1 MAFVVVLAGAWPIGS
16 VASARAATPAG
27 VQQAAAPDPAATSS
41 AVPAWPGAVT
51 DALDGRGGT
60 SANEATR
67 ARRLRV
73 QDAWWAPTARR
84 SCPASAC
91 PRHRG
96 CRIPDTPGHIRPETP
111 RAWTAR
117 SRTST
122 ARGAGSSVHP
132 APGRNRDAHLDRKA
146 DPYHGEVGAA
156 AATYTIS
163 GRITDVASVP
173 IPDIQVDAS
182 GVDSWNNATT
192 AADGTF
198 SIDVTP
204 NTYLISFYDWSQTY
218 ANGWYGSGGFQLA
231 DTAATPVTITTASVA
246 NINAKL
252 PLNYHVS
259 GTITAAGSGT
269 PLPDI
274 NVTVAS
280 GSCRSP
286 RRPGATAPI
295 RSASRPAPTR
305 SRSSIRR
312 SSTPPAIGRPVASR
326 GTRPARPHWWSC
338 RQDRHQPAAAQE
350 PEDHGQGHRRRRW
363 DPLSGID
370 VTAMTSDEWQQVSY
384 ATTGLDGSY
393 VLPVPSGTYLVQ
405 FLDQA
410 TVYATGY
417 YSTAGLTAGKSTAS
431 TVTVAAADVTG
442 ISVAMPKAVH
452 IKGKLT
458 GPGSIAVA
466 GIYVSANGLNGNNTT
481 ESATDGTYSIAVEPG
496 IYQLAVSDYRN
507 QADAY
512 PDGFYGTSGFTLDPG
527 ASAGIIVTTADVTVN
542 LAMPKMVLVKGKVT
556 GPGGIAVAGI
566 TVMSSARMSSSEAT
580 TAADGTY
587 SLPVPANGNWSIQY
601 YDLLAST
608 RAASTRRRA
617 SRAIR
622 TRQRR
627 SRSAP
632 RPSPGSMSSC
642 RRTCSSAARSPGRAA
657 RGSRR
662 STSTPGPWATVSR
675 PRPRQTGRTRSA
687 SPPAPTRSP
696 SGMGAASTRPAT
708 TERPASRS
716 TRPNR
721 SLSAPPASPA
731 SACRC
736 RP

>member
-1 MAFVVVLAGAWPIGS
+1 MGTNRSALLPGIGMPS
-16 VASARAATPAG
+16 TQG
-27 VQQAAAPDPAATSS
+27 VSD
-41 AVPAWPGAVT
+41 PGAPGAHSPG
-51 DALDGRGGT
+51 DAPRVDCSLPHVNGPRGGSPPST
-60 SANEATR
+60 QPQGGTATR
-67 ARRLRV
+67 
-73 QDAWWAPTARR
+73 
-84 SCPASAC
+84 
-91 PRHRG
+91 
-96 CRIPDTPGHIRPETP
+96 I
-111 RAWTAR
+111 
-117 SRTST
+117 ST
-122 ARGAGSSVHP
+122 ARPTHTTA
-132 APGRNRDAHLDRKA
+132 K
-146 DPYHGEVGAA
+146 VGAA

-204 NTYLISFYDWSQTY
+204 DTYLISFYDWSQTY

-280 GSCRSP
+280 GSYSSSTTTGSDGTYSVGIPAGTYTLQIVDPTVVYASGYWTTGGFTRN
-286 RRPGATAPI
+286 AA
-295 RSASRPAPTR
+295 SASPLVV
-305 SRSSIRR
+305 
-312 SSTPPAIGRPVASR
+312 PPDKTGINLQLPKNPRIMGKVTAAVG
-326 GTRPARPHWWSC
+326 GT
-338 RQDRHQPAAAQE
+338 
-350 PEDHGQGHRRRRW
+350 
-363 DPLSGID
+363 PLSGID

-417 YSTAGLTAGKSTAS
+417 YSTAGLTADTSTAS

-601 YDLLAST
+601 YDSARIYTSGFYATAGFTRDPNAATSITVGTTTVAGLNVQLPKNLLISGKVT
-608 RAASTRRRA
+608 RAGGAGIPKVDVYAGAVGYGQSATTAADGTYSIGVPAGSYTVSFRDGSGVYSPGYYGASGFSVNTAKSVTLSTAGVTGVSVQMPALTIISGTVADTSGTGLGGITVRAEGDYHSDSRRA
-617 SRAIR
+617 SR
-622 TRQRR
+622 
-627 SRSAP
+627 P
-632 RPSPGSMSSC
+632 RPP
-642 RRTCSSAARSPGRAA
+642 P
-657 RGSRR
+657 
-662 STSTPGPWATVSR
+662 
-675 PRPRQTGRTRSA
+675 TGRTRSTCRRA
-687 SPPAPTRSP
+687 CSWCRSATPATSARAPT
-696 SGMGAASTRPAT
+696 TRRRA
-708 TERPASRS
+708 
-716 TRPNR
+716 
-721 SLSAPPASPA
+721 
-731 SACRC
+731 
-736 RP
+736 